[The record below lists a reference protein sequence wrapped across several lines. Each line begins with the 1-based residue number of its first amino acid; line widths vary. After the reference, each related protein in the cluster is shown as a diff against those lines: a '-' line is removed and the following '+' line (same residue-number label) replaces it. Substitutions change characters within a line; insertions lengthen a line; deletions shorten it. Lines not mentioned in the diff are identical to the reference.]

1 MFSHLF
7 KSFPVMAYARLKH
20 QNYTYFRTEHLMAT
34 RGRPAKILTT
44 TDLVELEK
52 FLSDLPYLKKNQKLA
67 TALLHSKEFSE
78 LDEKDLSLLKIVH
91 REKIQFQQRQALITQ
106 IQIKQRNQQQLLAN
120 EIEILQLLE
129 QEQDQDTFF
138 RLDRA
143 LESYQKIEK
152 AALENRI
159 RLENEHKR
167 DILNKTNKKQTEAQK
182 KRNAEN
188 QLKYALGGIVLSIW
202 KHAEWD
208 IDPNNLKTVE
218 NRIKSSLL
226 SSGKILNSVL
236 YKEAF
241 AMTQDHQEAQK
252 LFFLALEKLPTYNIN
267 QEDFHKVLLKKVYKS
282 Q

>member
-52 FLSDLPYLKKNQKLA
+52 FLADLPYLKKNQKLA

-202 KHAEWD
+202 KSYQVE
-208 IDPNNLKTVE
+208 IDPNNLKKVE

-236 YKEAF
+236 YKEAL
-241 AMTQDHQEAQK
+241 AMTQDHKEAK
-252 LFFLALEKLPTYNIN
+252 NLFFLALEKLPTYNIN

>member
-52 FLSDLPYLKKNQKLA
+52 FLADLPYLKKNQKLA

-188 QLKYALGGIVLSIW
+188 QIKYALGGIVLSIW
-202 KHAEWD
+202 KSYQVE
-208 IDPNNLKTVE
+208 IDPNNLKKVE

-236 YKEAF
+236 YKEAL
-241 AMTQDHQEAQK
+241 AMTQDHKEAKK

-267 QEDFHKVLLKKVYKS
+267 QEDFHKVLLKKVRES

>member
-1 MFSHLF
+1 
-7 KSFPVMAYARLKH
+7 
-20 QNYTYFRTEHLMAT
+20 MAT
-34 RGRPAKILTT
+34 RGRPAKVLTLQ
-44 TDLVELEK
+44 DLVELKK
-52 FLSDLPYLKKNQKLA
+52 FLTDLAYLKRNQKLA
-67 TALLHSKEFSE
+67 TSLLHSKEFSE

-129 QEQDQDTFF
+129 KEQDQDTFF

-167 DILNKTNKKQTEAQK
+167 DILNKTNKELTEAQK

-208 IDPNNLKTVE
+208 IDPNNLETVE
-218 NRIKSSLL
+218 HRIKNSFATTA
-226 SSGKILNSVL
+226 KIRKSAL
-236 YKEAF
+236 YQEAF

-252 LFFLALEKLPTYNIN
+252 LFFLALEKLPTYNIR
-267 QEDFHKVLLKKVYKS
+267 QEEFHKVLLKKVLES

>member
-1 MFSHLF
+1 
-7 KSFPVMAYARLKH
+7 
-20 QNYTYFRTEHLMAT
+20 MAT

-44 TDLVELEK
+44 TDLLELEK
-52 FLSDLPYLKKNQKLA
+52 FLADLPYLKKNQKLA

-91 REKIQFQQRQALITQ
+91 REKSQFQQRQALITQ

-202 KHAEWD
+202 KKAGWD
-208 IDPNNLKTVE
+208 IDQDHLENVE
-218 NRIKSSLL
+218 HRIKNSLI
-226 SSGKILNSVL
+226 SVSKIRKSVL
-236 YKEAF
+236 F
-241 AMTQDHQEAQK
+241 QEALVMTKENKQASE
-252 LFFLALEKLPTYNIN
+252 LFFLALDTLPTYNIN

>member
-1 MFSHLF
+1 
-7 KSFPVMAYARLKH
+7 
-20 QNYTYFRTEHLMAT
+20 MAT
-34 RGRPAKILTT
+34 RGRPAKVLTPNDILT
-44 TDLVELEK
+44 LQQFLEN
-52 FLSDLPYLKKNQKLA
+52 LPYLKKNQKLA
-67 TALLHSKEFSE
+67 TSLLHSKEFSE

-91 REKIQFQQRQALITQ
+91 REKIQFEQRQLLIE
-106 IQIKQRNQQQLLAN
+106 QIKLKEKNQQPLLAN

-129 QEQDQDTFF
+129 KEQDQDTFF

-167 DILNKTNKKQTEAQK
+167 DILNKTNKELTEAQK

-188 QLKYALGGIVLSIW
+188 QLKYALGGMILSMW
-202 KHAEWD
+202 KGFQVG
-208 IDPNNLKTVE
+208 IDPNNLKKVE
-218 NRIKSSLL
+218 NIIQSSLL
-226 SSGKILNSVL
+226 SNSKIRNSAL
-236 YKEAF
+236 YQEAF
-241 AMTQDHQEAQK
+241 AMTQDHNEAQK

-267 QEDFHKVLLKKVYKS
+267 KEEFHKVLMKTLHKP

>member
-1 MFSHLF
+1 M
-7 KSFPVMAYARLKH
+7 
-20 QNYTYFRTEHLMAT
+20 
-34 RGRPAKILTT
+34 
-44 TDLVELEK
+44 
-52 FLSDLPYLKKNQKLA
+52 A

-129 QEQDQDTFF
+129 QEQNQDTFF

-218 NRIKSSLL
+218 NRIKNSFL
-226 SSGKILNSVL
+226 SNSKIRNSAL

-241 AMTQDHQEAQK
+241 AMTQDRKEALN
-252 LFFLALEKLPTYNIN
+252 LFFLALEKLPTYNIQ
-267 QEDFHKVLLKKVYKS
+267 QEDFHKVLLKKVREL

>member
-1 MFSHLF
+1 
-7 KSFPVMAYARLKH
+7 
-20 QNYTYFRTEHLMAT
+20 MAT
-34 RGRPAKILTT
+34 RGRPAKVLTLQ
-44 TDLVELEK
+44 DLVELKK
-52 FLSDLPYLKKNQKLA
+52 FLADLAYLKKNQKLA
-67 TALLHSKEFSE
+67 TSLLHNKEFSE
-78 LDEKDLSLLKIVH
+78 LNEKDLSLLKIVH

-129 QEQDQDTFF
+129 KEQDQDTFF

-167 DILNKTNKKQTEAQK
+167 DILNKTNKELTEAQK

-208 IDPNNLKTVE
+208 IDPNNLETVDH
-218 NRIKSSLL
+218 RIKNSFATTA
-226 SSGKILNSVL
+226 KIRKSAL
-236 YKEAF
+236 YQEAF

-252 LFFLALEKLPTYNIN
+252 LFFLALEKLPTYNIQ
-267 QEDFHKVLLKKVYKS
+267 QEEFHKVLLKKVRES

>member
-1 MFSHLF
+1 
-7 KSFPVMAYARLKH
+7 
-20 QNYTYFRTEHLMAT
+20 MAT

-52 FLSDLPYLKKNQKLA
+52 FLADLPYLKKNQNLA
-67 TALLHSKEFSE
+67 ISLLHSKEFSE

-202 KHAEWD
+202 KSYQVE
-208 IDPNNLKTVE
+208 IDPNNLKKVE

-252 LFFLALEKLPTYNIN
+252 LFFLALEKLPTYNIQ
-267 QEDFHKVLLKKVYKS
+267 QEDFHKVLLKKVRES

>member
-52 FLSDLPYLKKNQKLA
+52 FLADLPYLKKNQNLA
-67 TALLHSKEFSE
+67 ISLLHSKEFSE

-91 REKIQFQQRQALITQ
+91 REKIQFQQRQAMITQ

-167 DILNKTNKKQTEAQK
+167 DILNKTNKELTEAQK

-188 QLKYALGGIVLSIW
+188 QLKYALGGMILSMW
-202 KHAEWD
+202 KGFQVG
-208 IDPNNLKTVE
+208 IDPNNLKKVE
-218 NRIKSSLL
+218 NIIESSLL
-226 SSGKILNSVL
+226 SNSKIRNSAL
-236 YKEAF
+236 YQEAF
-241 AMTQDHQEAQK
+241 AMTQDHKEAQK

-267 QEDFHKVLLKKVYKS
+267 KEEFHKVLMKTLHKP

>member
-1 MFSHLF
+1 
-7 KSFPVMAYARLKH
+7 
-20 QNYTYFRTEHLMAT
+20 MAT
-34 RGRPAKILTT
+34 RGRPAKVLTLQ
-44 TDLVELEK
+44 DLVELKK
-52 FLSDLPYLKKNQKLA
+52 FLADLAYLKKNQKLA
-67 TALLHSKEFSE
+67 TSLLHNKEFSE

-129 QEQDQDTFF
+129 KEQDQDTFF

-167 DILNKTNKKQTEAQK
+167 DILNKTNKELTEAQK

-208 IDPNNLKTVE
+208 IDPNNLETVDH
-218 NRIKSSLL
+218 RIKNSF
-226 SSGKILNSVL
+226 GTTAKIRKSAL
-236 YKEAF
+236 YQEAF

-252 LFFLALEKLPTYNIN
+252 LFFLALEKLPTYNIQ
-267 QEDFHKVLLKKVYKS
+267 QEEFHKVLLKKVRES

>member
-52 FLSDLPYLKKNQKLA
+52 FLADLPYLKKNQKLA

-188 QLKYALGGIVLSIW
+188 QIKYALGGIVLSIW
-202 KHAEWD
+202 KSYQVE
-208 IDPNNLKTVE
+208 IDPNNLKKVE

>member
-52 FLSDLPYLKKNQKLA
+52 FLADLPYLKKNQKLA

-202 KHAEWD
+202 KSYQVE

-236 YKEAF
+236 YKEAL
-241 AMTQDHQEAQK
+241 AMTQDHKEAKK

>member
-1 MFSHLF
+1 
-7 KSFPVMAYARLKH
+7 
-20 QNYTYFRTEHLMAT
+20 MAT
-34 RGRPAKILTT
+34 RGRPARILTPN
-44 TDLVELEK
+44 DLLTLQQFLEN
-52 FLSDLPYLKKNQKLA
+52 LPYLKKNQKLA
-67 TALLHSKEFSE
+67 TSLLHSKEFSE
-78 LDEKDLSLLKIVH
+78 LEEKDLSLLKIVH
-91 REKIQFQQRQALITQ
+91 REKIQFEQRQSLIAQ

-129 QEQDQDTFF
+129 KEQDQDRFF

-167 DILNKTNKKQTEAQK
+167 DILNKNNKELTEAQK

-202 KHAEWD
+202 KSFQVE
-208 IDPNNLKTVE
+208 IDPNNLKIVE
-218 NRIKSSLL
+218 YRIKKSLL
-226 SSGKILNSVL
+226 STSKIRNSAL

-241 AMTQDHQEAQK
+241 AMTQDHKEAKK
-252 LFFLALEKLPTYNIN
+252 LFFLALEKLPNYNIN
-267 QEDFHKVLLKKVYKS
+267 KEEFHKVLIKTVHKP

>member
-52 FLSDLPYLKKNQKLA
+52 FLADLPYLKKNQNLA
-67 TALLHSKEFSE
+67 ISLLHSKEFSE

-202 KHAEWD
+202 KSYQVE

-236 YKEAF
+236 YKEAL
-241 AMTQDHQEAQK
+241 AMTQDHKEAKK
-252 LFFLALEKLPTYNIN
+252 LFFLALEKLPTYNIQ
-267 QEDFHKVLLKKVYKS
+267 QEDFHKVLLKKVRES

>member
-1 MFSHLF
+1 
-7 KSFPVMAYARLKH
+7 
-20 QNYTYFRTEHLMAT
+20 MAT
-34 RGRPAKILTT
+34 RGRPAKVLTPNDILT
-44 TDLVELEK
+44 LQQFLEN
-52 FLSDLPYLKKNQKLA
+52 LPYLKKSQKLA
-67 TALLHSKEFSE
+67 TSLLHSKEFSE

-91 REKIQFQQRQALITQ
+91 REKIQFEQRQLLIE
-106 IQIKQRNQQQLLAN
+106 QIKLKEKNQQPLLAN

-129 QEQDQDTFF
+129 KEQDQDTFF

-167 DILNKTNKKQTEAQK
+167 DILNKTNKELTEAQK

-188 QLKYALGGIVLSIW
+188 QLKYALGGMILSMW
-202 KHAEWD
+202 KGFQVG
-208 IDPNNLKTVE
+208 IDPNNLKKVE
-218 NRIKSSLL
+218 NIIESSLL
-226 SSGKILNSVL
+226 SNSKIRNSAL
-236 YKEAF
+236 YQEAF
-241 AMTQDHQEAQK
+241 AMTQDHNEAQK

-267 QEDFHKVLLKKVYKS
+267 KEEFHKVLMKTLHKP

>member
-52 FLSDLPYLKKNQKLA
+52 FLADLLYLKKNQKLA

-188 QLKYALGGIVLSIW
+188 QIKYALGGIVLSIW
-202 KHAEWD
+202 KSYQVE

-241 AMTQDHQEAQK
+241 AMTQDHKEAKK

-267 QEDFHKVLLKKVYKS
+267 QEDFHKVLLKKVHQS

>member
-52 FLSDLPYLKKNQKLA
+52 FLADLPYLKKNQKLA

-188 QLKYALGGIVLSIW
+188 QIKYALGGIVLSIW
-202 KHAEWD
+202 KSYQVE

-267 QEDFHKVLLKKVYKS
+267 QEDFHKVLLKKVHKS

>member
-52 FLSDLPYLKKNQKLA
+52 FLADLLYLKKNQKLA

-202 KHAEWD
+202 KSYQVE
-208 IDPNNLKTVE
+208 IDPNNLKKVE

-236 YKEAF
+236 YKEAL
-241 AMTQDHQEAQK
+241 AMTQDHKEAKK

>member
-52 FLSDLPYLKKNQKLA
+52 FLEDLPYLKKNQKLA

-129 QEQDQDTFF
+129 QEQNQDTFF

-188 QLKYALGGIVLSIW
+188 QLKYALGGIILSIW

-218 NRIKSSLL
+218 NRIKNSFL
-226 SSGKILNSVL
+226 SNSKIRNSAL

-241 AMTQDHQEAQK
+241 AMTQDRKEALN
-252 LFFLALEKLPTYNIN
+252 LFFLALEKLPTYNIQ
-267 QEDFHKVLLKKVYKS
+267 QEDFHKVLLKKVREL

>member
-1 MFSHLF
+1 M
-7 KSFPVMAYARLKH
+7 
-20 QNYTYFRTEHLMAT
+20 EHLMAT
-34 RGRPAKILTT
+34 RGRPAKVLTLQ
-44 TDLVELEK
+44 DLIELKK
-52 FLSDLPYLKKNQKLA
+52 FLADLAYLKRNQKLA
-67 TALLHSKEFSE
+67 TSLLHSKEFSE

-129 QEQDQDTFF
+129 KEQDQDTFF

-167 DILNKTNKKQTEAQK
+167 DILNKTNKELTEAQK

-208 IDPNNLKTVE
+208 IDPNNLETVDH
-218 NRIKSSLL
+218 RIKNSFATTA
-226 SSGKILNSVL
+226 KIRKSAL
-236 YKEAF
+236 YQEAF
-241 AMTQDHQEAQK
+241 AMTQDHQEAKK
-252 LFFLALEKLPTYNIN
+252 LFFLALDKLPTYNIQ
-267 QEDFHKVLLKKVYKS
+267 QEKFHKVLLKRMLES

>member
-52 FLSDLPYLKKNQKLA
+52 FLADLPYLKKNQKLA

-91 REKIQFQQRQALITQ
+91 REKIQFQQRQAMITQ

-202 KHAEWD
+202 KSYQVE
-208 IDPNNLKTVE
+208 IDPNNLKKVE

-226 SSGKILNSVL
+226 SSVKILNSVL

-241 AMTQDHQEAQK
+241 AMTQDHKEAQK
-252 LFFLALEKLPTYNIN
+252 LFFLALEKLPTYNIQQ
-267 QEDFHKVLLKKVYKS
+267 QEFHKVLLKKVRE
-282 Q
+282 

>member
-202 KHAEWD
+202 KSYQVE
-208 IDPNNLKTVE
+208 IDPNNLKKVE